1 LHVVTGYHSQFRI
14 RKVDHVLMSEN
25 ISDESGISLYDYRI
39 CKKEFI
45 SSKIDIEQ
53 VHRTL

>member
-1 LHVVTGYHSQFRI
+1 VVTGYHSQFRI